1 MTKKAELSVEGMSC
15 GHCVSRVKNALSSVD
30 GVLKAD
36 VSLENKNAVVE
47 YDPNTTS
54 PEKMKKAIAD
64 LDLGYAV
71 TGYKE
76 L

>member
-1 MTKKAELSVEGMSC
+1 MTKRAELSVEGMSC
-15 GHCVSRVKNALSSVD
+15 GHCVARVKNALSSVE
-30 GVLKAD
+30 GVTKAE

-47 YDPNTTS
+47 YDPDTTN

-64 LDLGYAV
+64 LDLGYEV

-76 L
+76 I

>member
-15 GHCVSRVKNALSSVD
+15 GHCVSRVKNALSSVE